1 MSILNSIHIF
11 IHLVIKV
18 WPKNIN
24 KKGQGHWI
32 KNGSCRRRRAR
43 EEGFRSPW
51 GDSYLPHGPS
61 LGQVLKLDPLCVCCH
76 IRFGAGSG
84 NGGIKPDQLIVFVDI
99 LFLNPGNGFHLV
111 LFECFIFVNILF
123 YILTY
128 LKILFVCW
136 SGCINEISISW
147 YEKKEKFDVLFSPQI
162 VCKCNRPC
170 RFIQWEQKY

>member
-1 MSILNSIHIF
+1 MRRLLPPPRSFLGTGSQIGSIVRVLSHSIWSWVRQWRYKTGSADCLCWHFIF
-11 IHLVIKV
+11 KSR
-18 WPKNIN
+18 
-24 KKGQGHWI
+24 Q
-32 KNGSCRRRRAR
+32 
-43 EEGFRSPW
+43 
-51 GDSYLPHGPS
+51 
-61 LGQVLKLDPLCVCCH
+61 
-76 IRFGAGSG
+76 
-84 NGGIKPDQLIVFVDI
+84 
-99 LFLNPGNGFHLV
+99 LV